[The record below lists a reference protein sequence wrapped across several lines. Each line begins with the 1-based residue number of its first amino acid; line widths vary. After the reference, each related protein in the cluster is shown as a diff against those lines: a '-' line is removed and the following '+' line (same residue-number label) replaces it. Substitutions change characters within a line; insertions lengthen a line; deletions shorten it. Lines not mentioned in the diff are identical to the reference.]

1 MLGDELT
8 FENAEFSNLI
18 KVKAG
23 ISG

>member
-18 KVKAG
+18 G
-23 ISG
+23 LSEGFST